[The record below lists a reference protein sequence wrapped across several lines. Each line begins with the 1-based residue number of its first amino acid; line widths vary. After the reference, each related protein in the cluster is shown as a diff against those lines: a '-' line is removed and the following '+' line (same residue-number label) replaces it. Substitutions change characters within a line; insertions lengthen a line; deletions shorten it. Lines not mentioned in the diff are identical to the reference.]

1 MMLLDA
7 IATIILAGMMMVPL
21 VNIVV
26 GVILGAGL
34 GGAFGGIAGLALA
47 LGITAAEK
55 LIGDRFGWFDA
66 IGAAE
71 DQADLTQQVPDTA
84 PQERLQLL
92 RTRPL
97 KLRKKQQSQRR
108 RTTVPFAENTSQWL
122 H

>member
-26 GVILGAGL
+26 GLILGAGL

-55 LIGDRFGWFDA
+55 LIGDRLGWFDT

-71 DQADLTQQVPDTA
+71 DQANLTQEVPDTA
-84 PQERLQLL
+84 PRERPQLL

-97 KLRKKQQSQRR
+97 KLRKKQQRR
-108 RTTVPFAENTSQWL
+108 RPTVPFAENTSQWL